1 MILISDGQ
9 QNLHVQE
16 GDWKETRV
24 DQWQIL
30 PTQSP
35 GTPSLPYKSNKC
47 FLEDHFID
55 FFSRTDFFFF

>member
-24 DQWQIL
+24 ISD
-30 PTQSP
+30 
-35 GTPSLPYKSNKC
+35 KSFPPRAQEHLVYHTNLTNAFWK
-47 FLEDHFID
+47 IT
-55 FFSRTDFFFF
+55 S